1 MEKNEKLV
9 VTCSALGT
17 QGEGVVRH
25 EGTTLFVPYLLPGER
40 AEVKVLKVKGNV
52 AYAKIEEILTP
63 AEERV
68 RPRCAVFA
76 QCGGC
81 QLQHLKYRAQLRFK
95 TTLVKDSLRK
105 IGGIDVP
112 VAPCERSEKEYAYRN
127 KLQLPIGRRGEE
139 NVIGFYAERSH
150 RIVPT
155 DRACAV
161 HGKVRTGRL

>member
-40 AEVKVLKVKGNV
+40 AEVKALKVKGNV

-76 QCGGC
+76 QCGA
-81 QLQHLKYRAQLRFK
+81 RE
-95 TTLVKDSLRK
+95 VKQS
-105 IGGIDVP
+105 
-112 VAPCERSEKEYAYRN
+112 
-127 KLQLPIGRRGEE
+127 
-139 NVIGFYAERSH
+139 
-150 RIVPT
+150 
-155 DRACAV
+155 
-161 HGKVRTGRL
+161 